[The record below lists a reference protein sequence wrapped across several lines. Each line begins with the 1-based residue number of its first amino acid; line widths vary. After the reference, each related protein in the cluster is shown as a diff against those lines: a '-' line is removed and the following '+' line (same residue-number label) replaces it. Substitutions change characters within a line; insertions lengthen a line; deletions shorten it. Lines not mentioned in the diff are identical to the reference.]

1 MLAWYVQHLSA
12 TLSSCLVLHVS
23 PGVSKWEPLIYS
35 SMFVAKQG
43 GHLDFGSHCT
53 VLDLPDP
60 ELFSSQTCCW
70 CICRKRTII
79 FFVLLPEYPRITSS
93 VFTVQTTSGLIP
105 AGLQACSLMIRCSR
119 GLKDNSGWKGEV
131 TAVVSVW
138 YLPWHSTVVF
148 QDGCGAGI
156 AEECDREMVLG
167 NWGHGEGQFHFAFCY
182 DLVHV
187 QGPV

>member
-1 MLAWYVQHLSA
+1 MLA
-12 TLSSCLVLHVS
+12 
-23 PGVSKWEPLIYS
+23 
-35 SMFVAKQG
+35 AKQG

-79 FFVLLPEYPRITSS
+79 FCAITKVPKNHQSYVRASLCKLLLALFQQGYRLALWWSDVAEDWR
-93 VFTVQTTSGLIP
+93 TTLG
-105 AGLQACSLMIRCSR
+105 
-119 GLKDNSGWKGEV
+119 GEV

-138 YLPWHSTVVF
+138 YLPWHGTVVF
-148 QDGCGAGI
+148 HAGWKTGCGAGI
-156 AEECDREMVLG
+156 AEECDGAMILG
-167 NWGHGEGQFHFAFCY
+167 NWGHGEGQFHLAFCR